1 MWSKSLNGNKRL
13 DIFFSQPLKELL
25 CEFNEVAFE
34 TGSGL
39 GQIALWDRGRILTQ
53 PPVRPRN
60 SQQKKREGV
69 FKTVP

>member
-1 MWSKSLNGNKRL
+1 MVYAKFGGQTECIMGNWKIENVKIIRL
-13 DIFFSQPLKELL
+13 RLRLGRGWVELHYG
-25 CEFNEVAFE
+25 
-34 TGSGL
+34 T
-39 GQIALWDRGRILTQ
+39 GRILTQ